1 MEPFESHSSSI
12 TPVESNSLLPNAD
25 ALTPPI
31 NRSTPLTGAAI
42 RELEPPA
49 TSAATLLEDDA
60 TTLLPSVIDSSAST
74 DTPLTEDGLTGQTA
88 TVNADQAANELS
100 ARAVDVPVL
109 DPPLNLSGTNVV
121 AGDLTYGDRVVV
133 SGDATL
139 EVVGDFDLDSLA
151 ALVGD
156 GDAAT
161 LDELNLIVQGSVTL
175 GGSVGGLGLHRLSI
189 TADDGIFVEDGT
201 QINLTGALSF
211 TVDAGIDLTWEDI
224 LLSPV
229 VANQNTNA
237 TIDIGQDVT
246 INAEDILLNTSAST
260 TKFASLN
267 IFEDGLAGLLAGTDL
282 PATDPIRLQFVDGAG
297 TQPPRI
303 LREDGGSWIADG
315 FEIGQ
320 VIKVVGSTG
329 NDAETFTID
338 EITNSQLR
346 LVASDVLTDE
356 TTDDVIVQQV
366 LTSLLPSEVP
376 LVSTGR
382 DGLPTLSA
390 GTFTL
395 EQALDILQETI
406 VRSRV
411 LDFSLPVE
419 VLRAEATSQIT
430 IQSGATLNATRDISI
445 ESSALSDVTLNTPA
459 MLLGGAYAEANAT
472 AHTLINSGASLTA
485 GGNVNLQSFVTNNL
499 DVSVEARSGGL
510 FGAAGKFLKL
520 PGFEASFA
528 YGRGQSDSETLVET
542 GATINAANVNV
553 AATNTND
560 FDISTRSTSSNRSGV
575 GLAIGVAINDTESRS
590 NAQILGT
597 VTAANDVI
605 VHAESINEANRT
617 ASNSVVRQGLVS
629 RGLNQAQQ
637 QVQQRLS
644 NQISAVQ
651 QWLQSVGL
659 NFGQNS
665 GQPAQQ
671 ILDIGAGVVV
681 ANSLNEA
688 TAEIGDGAQVIA
700 GRDLDVTA
708 TAEDNFRAIAL
719 GGARQGS
726 SLSIGGAV
734 SVAGYTNTANASIG
748 DAVVDAGRSLT
759 VEADAIIPNQIQI
772 DDDLREI
779 INFSLDA
786 PSLDTSDPLAF
797 YESVDSYA
805 TEVDQALGVFSN
817 IAPYLNSNLGIADRI
832 ATTYVAASAEAG
844 REDSS
849 GSRNFAVSGG
859 VNLLTVDN
867 TANAWIGEGA
877 EINQNRLLA
886 LPDQTVTVDATTS
899 IETINVGGIPSVLNL
914 VRPATKSRGSSVG
927 GTYGG
932 ITYNNAT
939 RAYIDDGAVVSAS
952 QDIDVEANSRNFT
965 INVIESG
972 GQAHDFGVSGAVG
985 VNSFSNETLAYIE
998 DEAIVT
1004 AGNDLTVDA
1013 AHEGFGLNITGTV
1026 QNADNVGFGAS
1037 VTVNEQDNQT
1047 LAFIGDRNTANLGI
1061 GGRVTA
1067 GNAVTVDATSTGKL
1081 FGISIA
1087 GTLASG
1093 SSTTTPGVPTDDPD
1107 DPLDGESLANLFGE
1121 DPAQTTQ
1128 QRSGIGIS
1136 GDVSINDIN
1145 DTTHAYIRDGVTVT
1159 ADGAVTVNAEN
1170 DAFMLSVAG
1179 AAALEL
1185 SRASSGVA
1193 IAGSFT
1199 LNDIDRDVQA
1209 FTQDAVLNVGS
1220 LAIAA
1225 DNDDTLLS
1233 VTAGAAGTRRGAAAV
1248 VGSANVNLLDTT
1260 VRAGIR
1266 DNTSLNALGDV
1277 GSDAQNSLLSV
1288 SVAGSLSLGGKV
1300 AVGAAADVGVIN
1312 HTVESAIA
1320 SSAVVDAGGNIRIT
1334 AGSEEDLI
1342 SIGAGIAVTNQKLGV
1357 GGSGASQNLTTN
1369 VRAFIA
1375 DNARVTTRQNVL
1387 IDSTNDTFAVVVG
1400 GAAAGGRTAGV
1411 GASVGNFNLDRTVTA
1426 FIGDNAIVTALGNG
1440 GAITTADGS
1449 LADNGILIDANAN
1462 DALYIF
1468 GAGGAGGQQVGFAA
1482 SAVVN
1487 TINSSV
1493 DAHIGAGAMV
1503 NTNPAGA
1510 SAAQSVRVNA
1520 DHRTNLVTTAGSI
1533 GAGGKAG
1540 IGVAADVEVIDQSV
1554 AAYIDAGAVVNAQNS
1569 IIVEADADA
1578 QLLNITAG
1586 FGGAGTAGIAG
1597 SATVITLN
1605 TTTEAY
1611 IAANVQAIALGNV
1624 IVEANRDDDLKTIAG
1639 AGGFGGTGGV
1649 GVSNSTIVKTDTT
1662 RAYIGENAT
1671 VTAQGQR
1678 VGIDVPTGD
1687 GTDLLT
1693 GVSVAA
1699 TSTETLL
1706 AIAVGAGVAGTVGV
1720 AGSATVN
1727 VLNETTQAYIADGAQ
1742 INADLTGASI
1752 TQDVNLLARDQT
1764 TILGIA
1770 GAIGGGGSV
1779 GVGAG
1784 ADVAV
1789 ITKDTEARI
1798 GSGTTVNANQNVM
1811 VQALSDEDLTSIS
1824 ASGGIG
1830 GSVGVAGSA
1839 GVYTLDNTTRAF
1851 IGDDPEDAVTSTA
1864 AANVHAVGNVLVA
1877 ADNQTELDVIAG
1889 NVAGGGSVA
1898 VGASAAV
1905 TVVDK
1910 KTTAFL
1916 GTNANVTADAQRG
1929 TIVARTGEF
1938 TPAYVAD
1945 AGTQTSPNP
1954 TSTGNE
1960 INPDAFDVTA
1970 PGMQLRDSANTD
1982 FTGDGQTDLA
1992 ANSPALTQQR
2002 TARANTQQVQGL
2014 AVTATNQDDIETIA
2028 ATGGGSGSV
2037 AVNVSG
2043 SVNVV
2048 TNETSAYVADGAQVN
2063 ADQTNAGENQL
2074 VLVAAGNDY
2083 YDLGLAPALSISG
2096 AVSVTPAADVTVLR
2110 NTTEAYIGDRALVNA
2125 AADID
2130 VLAQAREDI
2139 FSIGAG
2145 ASISGNVA
2153 VGGAASVVTI
2163 DNTTRAF
2170 VGDEDAIDGV
2180 GATLNAG
2187 GSVRVTAEDETETF
2201 TIAGSLGLGIG
2212 AVGAGGSV
2220 STTLINK
2227 DTQAFVG
2234 AASIVNAQG
2243 NSNSGTNGLA
2253 VNASSSEDVFS
2264 IAAAAAG
2271 GFYVGLGGGVTV
2283 EIIDSD
2289 TTAYIG
2295 ANAQINQI
2303 PANTANANQTVQV
2316 SATNEATVFA
2326 FGGGLGGGIAGIG
2339 GGVDV
2344 GILRNDT
2351 TAQIQ
2356 DGADVFAQKDVIV
2369 EADSEKD
2376 VTSYGVSAAGG
2387 IAAIAGSVSV
2397 WSIGTEYNPSYTAQ
2411 TDSGSQTETSLNPT
2425 ELRNTTGFADG
2436 LAGEFVNV
2444 VDYGASDGNTATSDN
2459 PDQLVSQTE
2468 SLRDRL
2474 NQDVPDGAA
2483 DAAINANAEPTGT
2496 TASIGIGATVT
2507 AGADVRVAAEDDV
2520 TFNGI
2525 TGGVAVGVVGIGG
2538 SVTIANINNTVQAT
2552 IDENA
2557 AIAAGDDVVV
2567 TSTLNSDID
2576 GDAYAGQVGLAA
2588 LGAQVVI
2595 LNETSTQRA
2604 AVEDGVIITQAANAD
2619 ATDDASGIEIIAGG
2633 TRRVEAQ
2640 SIGGTFGAVAAG
2652 ASIARANAGGST
2664 TAEIGDNANI
2674 GQQPGQVVQDV
2685 TVTVDADVSTN
2696 ARAIAVAA
2704 GIGLA
2709 GRGADAD
2716 AATNPTFQASIGDG
2730 TNLTATGNV
2739 TVASKVTADADA
2751 IAEGFGGAVVS
2762 VGISLADADLNP
2774 TVDTFVGQNSRVT
2787 AGGTITVETNA
2798 GDRLDISD
2806 GSFQL
2811 SGVNN
2816 AADTISFDQPHG
2828 LNTSN
2833 PVTYDNRGTADI
2845 GGLSNERQ
2853 YNIIRVN
2860 DTTVQLGNLFRAAE
2874 VNTTQDTITFAQPH
2888 SFETGDRV
2896 IYTSPNGNP
2905 IGGLVEGQTYFVR
2918 LIDSNT
2924 IKLSES
2930 LPEAR
2935 GELVRDFNASS
2946 AVNNDENTIQ
2956 LNGHGLATGDV
2967 VTYRAPLVPLFTAA
2981 QVDSGSDIITYADPH
2996 GFSTGQAVR
3005 YQASDDELGGLR
3017 NDVTYFVIRLDANR
3031 IQLARTRDE
3040 AFADNSDEDNPR
3052 PPRPI
3057 NLSANGVVGTHSLRP
3072 PEAIALNGLVDGRTY
3087 YAIRVDGNTFRLA
3100 TTRANATSGNAIDI
3114 SAADRAGN
3122 HLIGREG
3129 VDFSSTTA
3137 PGNHTLRIDLN
3148 APSSNTEHQLI
3159 GAGGA
3164 ESLVGSSIN
3173 NGIATAVATGSSG
3186 GLLDGNAAQARVRS
3200 TPTVNT
3206 YVNHN
3211 ATLISGVDVEI
3222 VSNSSS
3228 NATSSSRS
3236 RQGAGVAAGATNATT
3251 TVGNTNRAYT
3261 GENVTILSG
3270 QNFTLTADSR
3280 QSAIVNT
3287 SGFGA
3292 GGVQITRTTAAA
3304 NINHLTEAE
3313 IGQNSQVVAENTLSV
3328 NTLSDTSSTANAQ
3341 LDNRG
3346 LGSNG
3351 DSRATIDLGGQA
3363 LTEIAANADLIAA
3376 DVKIDA
3382 TAERVAANAFANT
3395 ETNAAGADADAR
3407 STVNAAQVAD
3417 VTIRSGAELSATG
3430 GVDITANQANVD
3442 SRSRARSDLEI
3453 ATINFFGLFRVR
3465 IPSVGGDTDA
3475 IANNTQ
3481 TTRAQIT
3488 TESGSKIK
3496 TDDLEVVVDT
3506 SATANTSVDRRGA
3519 VFDGGEATP
3528 TESLTRDRTID
3539 FNSTLSAEP
3548 DPELVIDANGAIVRA
3563 YNASAQVTDDAVI
3576 VDDIRNDS
3584 ILNAI
3589 FRIPGRALAGLR
3601 DRISGQPNFQET
3613 YDDVT
3618 ILNQSNRNLVV
3629 NTIDVINETTPN
3641 LQVDVPITATRQG
3654 QFAEN
3659 PVSLDRQ
3666 LSETV
3671 IDIQNQGAADVVL
3684 NGRVQNPHA
3693 ETTVFSQG
3701 NILSSGDGA
3710 VLETRSLDLTSSQ
3723 GGIGT
3728 SENRVNVQSVQGFR
3742 GDTSRETE
3750 FSANAN
3756 NAVYLN
3762 LQGDRQDA
3770 DPLTIN
3776 ASLIRSAT
3784 DEVNLLIQPGLNSLD
3799 STYIFGNTMGGDR
3812 SGGIEAARD
3821 IIIDAG
3827 VGDTNLIGNI
3837 NLLSAAELDAVIQA
3851 LLLANPELAETPE
3864 LLPTSQLQ
3872 VLTNGNVDLTELR
3885 DRLDVRQVVSTAG
3898 DIRLAVQDS
3907 AASGENLRLNPTAF
3921 ITANDGTVTLDVGD
3935 DVQLAPLATI
3945 RANLLTIN
3953 GDFENADPGVGS
3965 VIDLEEAILPDAI
3978 AITGNSDDDVVL
3990 LVDAVYATADI
4001 DLGEG
4006 EDLIETGGNG
4016 NDTVRAGADDDLIDG
4031 GLGDDILFGEEGND
4045 ILRGDRIRED
4055 GSDEPNGGNDS
4066 LFGGAGDDFLDGQS
4080 GDDQLFGGDGS
4091 DRLEGGDGN
4100 DILDGGAGDD
4110 TLIGGAGSDT
4120 FVLAPGNGR
4129 DTILDF
4135 RQGDDVIRLEG
4146 GLTFERLNIRR
4157 GRRGI
4162 TIIEDRLTGEQLAVV
4177 TGRSDRNLTREDFL
4191 P

>member
-1 MEPFESHSSSI
+1 MEPFESNL
-12 TPVESNSLLPNAD
+12 PAAAPGFEANSLVPD
-25 ALTPPI
+25 GEVPSPSV
-31 NRSTPLTGAAI
+31 NRSTTVPGATVHD
-42 RELEPPA
+42 LEPSVTPI
-49 TSAATLLEDDA
+49 A
-60 TTLLPSVIDSSAST
+60 TTSFEENGAIAPLLADFTPSADMSLA
-74 DTPLTEDGLTGQTA
+74 DDGLTGQTA
-88 TVNADQAANELS
+88 RVNASQPTDLLS
-100 ARAVDVPVL
+100 ARNIDLPVL
-109 DPPLNLSGTNVV
+109 NPPLNLSGTNIV
-121 AGDLTYGDRVVV
+121 AGNLTYGDRVVV

-139 EVVGDFDLDSLA
+139 EVVGDFDLSSLA

-156 GDAAT
+156 GDDAT

-175 GGSVGGLGLHRLSI
+175 GGPIGGLGLHGLSI

-229 VANQNTNA
+229 VANQSTNA

-282 PATDPIRLQFVDGAG
+282 PATDPIRLQFVDGSG
-297 TQPPRI
+297 TEPPRI
-303 LREDGGSWIADG
+303 IREDGGSWIADG

-338 EITNSQLR
+338 AITNSQLR

-390 GTFTL
+390 GAFTL
-395 EQALDILQETI
+395 EQASDILQETI

-411 LDFSLPVE
+411 LDFDLPVE

-459 MLLGGAYAEANAT
+459 MVLGGAYAEANAT
-472 AHTLINSGASLTA
+472 AHTLINSGAVLIA

-499 DVSVEARSGGL
+499 DVSVAARSGGL

-528 YGRGQSDSETLVET
+528 YGRGQSDSETRVDT

-553 AATNTND
+553 TATNTND
-560 FDISTRSTSSNRSGV
+560 FDISTQSTSSNRAGV
-575 GLAIGVAINDTESRS
+575 GIAIGVAINDTESRS
-590 NAQILGT
+590 TAQILGT
-597 VTAANDVI
+597 VTAANDVT
-605 VHAESINEANRT
+605 VQAESINDENKT

-651 QWLQSVGL
+651 QRLQSVGL
-659 NFGQNS
+659 NVGQNS

-681 ANSLNEA
+681 ANSLNQA
-688 TAEIGDGAQVIA
+688 TAEIGDRAQVIA

-759 VEADAIIPNQIQI
+759 VAADAIIPNQIQI

-786 PSLDTSDPLAF
+786 PSLDTSNPLNF

-805 TEVDQALGVFSN
+805 TEVDQALSVFGN
-817 IAPYLNSNLGIADRI
+817 ITPYLNSNLGIADRI

-844 REDSS
+844 RENSS

-867 TANAWIGEGA
+867 TANAWIGTGA
-877 EINQNRLLA
+877 QINQNRLLA
-886 LPDQTVTVDATTS
+886 LPDQTVTVDATTT

-914 VRPATKSRGSSVG
+914 VRPATKSQGSSVG

-939 RAYIDDGAVVSAS
+939 RAYIDDGAVVTAG
-952 QDIDVEANSRNFT
+952 QDVDVTANSSNFT

-985 VNSFSNETLAYIE
+985 VNSFNNRALAYIE
-998 DEAIVT
+998 DEATVT
-1004 AGNDLTVDA
+1004 VGNDLTVDA
-1013 AHEGFGLNITGTV
+1013 AHDVFGLNITGTV

-1047 LAFIGDRNTANLGI
+1047 LAFIGDRNTANLGV
-1061 GGRVTA
+1061 GGTVTA
-1067 GNAVTVDATSTGKL
+1067 GNSIMVDATSTGKL

-1145 DTTHAYIRDGVTVT
+1145 DTTHAYISDGVMVT

-1170 DAFMLSVAG
+1170 NAFMLSVAG

-1209 FTQDAVLNVGS
+1209 FTQDAVLTVGS

-1266 DNTSLNALGDV
+1266 DNTTLNASGDV
-1277 GSDAQNSLLSV
+1277 SADAQNSLLSV
-1288 SVAGSLSLGGKV
+1288 SVTGSLALGGKV

-1312 HTVESAIA
+1312 HTVEAAIA

-1334 AGSEEDLI
+1334 AKSDEDLI

-1357 GGSGASQNLTTN
+1357 GGSGASQNLTTD
-1369 VRAFIA
+1369 VQAFIA

-1387 IDSTNDTFAVVVG
+1387 IDSTNDTFVVVVG

-1411 GASVGNFNLDRTVTA
+1411 GASVGNFNLDRTVNA
-1426 FIGDNAIVTALGNG
+1426 YIGDNATVTALGNG
-1440 GAITTADGS
+1440 GAISTADGS
-1449 LADNGILIDANAN
+1449 LTGTGIVIDANATDN
-1462 DALYIF
+1462 LYIF

-1493 DAHIGAGAMV
+1493 KAHIGTGAMV
-1503 NTNPAGA
+1503 NASSTGA
-1510 SAAQSVRVNA
+1510 SAAQSVHVNA
-1520 DHRTNLVTTAGSI
+1520 DHTTDLVTTAGSI

-1540 IGVAADVEVIDQSV
+1540 IGVAADVEVINQSV
-1554 AAYIDAGAVVNAQNS
+1554 AAYIDTGAAVTAQDS
-1569 IIVEADADA
+1569 IIIAADADA

-1624 IVEANRDDDLKTIAG
+1624 IIEANRDDDLKTIAG
-1639 AGGFGGTGGV
+1639 AGGFGGTAGV
-1649 GVSNSTIVKTDTT
+1649 GVSNSTIVKTDIT
-1662 RAYIGENAT
+1662 RAYVGENAI

-1678 VGIDVPTGD
+1678 AGIDVPTGSSAD
-1687 GTDLLT
+1687 ALT

-1727 VLNETTQAYIADGAQ
+1727 VLNETTHAYIADGAQ
-1742 INADLTGASI
+1742 VNADLTGASL
-1752 TQDVNLLARDQT
+1752 TQDVNLLAQDQT

-1770 GAIGGGGSV
+1770 GAIGGAGSV

-1784 ADVAV
+1784 ADVVV
-1789 ITKDTEARI
+1789 ITKNTDAHI
-1798 GSGTTVNANQNVM
+1798 GSGTTVNANQNVFI
-1811 VQALSDEDLTSIS
+1811 QALSDEDLTSIS
-1824 ASGGIG
+1824 ASGSIG

-1851 IGDDPEDAVTSTA
+1851 IGDDPEDAVNSTA

-1898 VGASAAV
+1898 VGAAAAV

-1929 TIVARTGEF
+1929 TITARTGEF
-1938 TPAYVAD
+1938 TPEYVTD
-1945 AGTQTSPNP
+1945 AGSQLPPNA
-1954 TSTGNE
+1954 TSTGEE
-1960 INPDAFDVTA
+1960 IDPSTFDVTA
-1970 PGMQLRDSANTD
+1970 PGAQLQGSANTD
-1982 FTGDGQTDLA
+1982 FTGNGQNDLSV
-1992 ANSPALTQQR
+1992 NSPALTQQR
-2002 TARANTQQVQGL
+2002 TARASTQQVQGL

-2028 ATGGGSGSV
+2028 ATGGGAGSV

-2048 TNETSAYVADGAQVN
+2048 TNETSAYVANGAQVN
-2063 ADQTNAGENQL
+2063 ADNANAGENQS

-2096 AVSVTPAADVTVLR
+2096 VVSVTPAADVTVLK
-2110 NTTEAYIGDRALVNA
+2110 NTTEAYIGDRALVNTQ
-2125 AADID
+2125 ADVD
-2130 VLAQAREDI
+2130 VLAHAREDI

-2145 ASISGNVA
+2145 ASVSGNVA

-2170 VGDEDAIDGV
+2170 IGDQNIADGA
-2180 GATLNAG
+2180 GATVNAG
-2187 GSVRVTAEDETETF
+2187 GSVQVAAIDDTETF

-2234 AASIVNAQG
+2234 SASVIDAQG
-2243 NSNSGTNGLA
+2243 NRPSGFAGLS
-2253 VNASSSEDVFS
+2253 VDASSSEDVFS
-2264 IAAAAAG
+2264 VAAAAAG
-2271 GFYVGLGGGVTV
+2271 GFFVGLGGGVTV
-2283 EIIDSD
+2283 EVIDSD

-2295 ANAQINQI
+2295 DNAQINRT
-2303 PANTANANQTVQV
+2303 PTDAANANQTVRV
-2316 SATNEATVFA
+2316 SAANDATVFA

-2351 TAQIQ
+2351 TAEIRN
-2356 DGADVFAQKDVIV
+2356 GADVFAQSDVIV
-2369 EADSEKD
+2369 DATSKKD

-2387 IAAIAGSVSV
+2387 IVAIAGSVSV
-2397 WSIGTEYNPSYTAQ
+2397 WSIGTEYNSGYTAQ
-2411 TDSGSQTETSLNPT
+2411 TDSGSQPETSLNPT
-2425 ELRNTTGFADG
+2425 ELGNTTGFADG

-2459 PDQLVSQTE
+2459 PDQLVSQTNTV
-2468 SLRDRL
+2468 RDRL
-2474 NQDVPDGAA
+2474 NQDIPNGSV
-2483 DAAINANAEPTGT
+2483 DAAIQATAEPTGT

-2507 AGADVRVAAEDDV
+2507 AGSDVRVEADDDV
-2520 TFNGI
+2520 TFNGV
-2525 TGGVAVGVVGIGG
+2525 TGGVAAGVVGIGG
-2538 SVTIANINNTVQAT
+2538 SVTIANIDNTVQAT
-2552 IDENA
+2552 IAPNA
-2557 AIAAGDDVVV
+2557 TIAAGDDVVV

-2576 GDAYAGQVGLAA
+2576 GDAYAGQAGLVA

-2604 AVEDGVIITQAANAD
+2604 AVADGVTITQAANAN
-2619 ATDDASGIEIIAGG
+2619 AADDASGIKITAGG

-2652 ASIARANAGGST
+2652 ASIAHANAGGTT
-2664 TAEIGDNANI
+2664 TAEIGDGVDI

-2716 AATNPTFQASIGDG
+2716 ATTNPTFEASIGDA
-2730 TNLTATGNV
+2730 TDLTAAGNV
-2739 TVASKVTADADA
+2739 TVQSNVTADADA

-2762 VGISLADADLNP
+2762 VGISLADATLNP
-2774 TVDTFVGQNSRVT
+2774 TVDTFVGNDSTVL
-2787 AGGTITVETNA
+2787 AGGTITVETNY
-2798 GDRLDISD
+2798 GDRLTISD
-2806 GSFQL
+2806 GAFSL
-2811 SGVNN
+2811 SAVNN
-2816 AADTISFDQPHG
+2816 AANTISFGQPHG
-2828 LNTSN
+2828 LNTGN
-2833 PVTYDNRGTADI
+2833 PVIYDSRGGAAI
-2845 GGLSNERQ
+2845 GGLTNERQ
-2853 YNIIRVN
+2853 YNIIRL
-2860 DTTVQLGNLFRAAE
+2860 DDATVQLGNLFRAAE
-2874 VNTTQDTITFAQPH
+2874 INAMQDTITFAQPH

-2896 IYTSPNGNP
+2896 VYSSPNGNP

-2918 LIDSNT
+2918 LIDSST

-2956 LNGHGLATGDV
+2956 LSGHGFSTGEV
-2967 VTYRAPLVPLFTAA
+2967 VTYRAPIVPLFTAA
-2981 QVDSGSDIITYADPH
+2981 QVASGSDIITYADPH

-3005 YQASDDELGGLR
+3005 YQASNDELGGLR
-3017 NDVTYFVIRLDANR
+3017 NDVTYFVIRLDDTR
-3031 IQLARTRDE
+3031 IQLALTRDQ
-3040 AFADNSDEDNPR
+3040 AFTDNSDTNNPR
-3052 PPRPI
+3052 PPLPI

-3072 PEAIALNGLVDGRTY
+3072 AEAIALNGLVDGRTY
-3087 YAIRVDGNTFRLA
+3087 YAIRVNGDTFRLA
-3100 TTRANATSGNAIDI
+3100 TTRANADSGNAIDI
-3114 SAADRAGN
+3114 SAANRAGN

-3129 VDFSSTTA
+3129 VDFNNTAA
-3137 PGNHTLRIDLN
+3137 PGNHALRIDLN
-3148 APSSNTEHQLI
+3148 ASPSATEHQLI

-3164 ESLVGSSIN
+3164 ASLVGSATSD
-3173 NGIATAVATGSSG
+3173 GIATAVATGTSG
-3186 GLLDGNAAQARVRS
+3186 GAIDGSAARARVAS

-3206 YVNHN
+3206 YVDAN
-3211 ATLISGVDVEI
+3211 ATLTSGLDVEI
-3222 VSNSSS
+3222 LSNSSS
-3228 NATSSSRS
+3228 NAASSSRS
-3236 RQGAGVAAGATNATT
+3236 TQGAGIAAGSTDATT
-3251 TVGNTNRAYT
+3251 TVRNTNHADT
-3261 GENVTILSG
+3261 GTNVTIRSG
-3270 QNFTLTADSR
+3270 QNFTLTADSG
-3280 QSAIVNT
+3280 QTATVNT

-3292 GGVQITRTTAAA
+3292 GGVQITRTAATA
-3304 NINHLTEAE
+3304 NVTHSTRAE
-3313 IGQNSQVVAENTLSV
+3313 IGQGSLVIAENALTV
-3328 NTLSDTSSTANAQ
+3328 NALTNTNGTANAR

-3346 LGSNG
+3346 LGSDG
-3351 DSRATIDLGGQA
+3351 DSRATVNLGGAA
-3363 LTEIAANADLIAA
+3363 LTEIGADADLRAA
-3376 DVKIDA
+3376 DIGINA
-3382 TAERVAANAFANT
+3382 TAQRVAANAFANT

-3407 STVNAAQVAD
+3407 STVNADQSAD
-3417 VTIRSGAELSATG
+3417 VMVRGGAELSATG

-3453 ATINFFGLFRVR
+3453 ATINFGLFRVR

-3496 TDDLEVVVDT
+3496 TDDLEVIVDT

-3519 VFDGGEATP
+3519 IFDGGEATRN
-3528 TESLTRDRTID
+3528 ESLTRDRTLN

-3563 YNASAQVTDDAVI
+3563 YNADAQITDDAVL

-3589 FRIPGRALAGLR
+3589 FQIPSRALAGLR

-3618 ILNQSNRNLVV
+3618 ILNQSGRNLVI
-3629 NTIDVINETTPN
+3629 NNIEVINTTTPN
-3641 LQVDVPITATRQG
+3641 IQVNVSAAAIRQG
-3654 QFAEN
+3654 QFAES
-3659 PVSLDRQ
+3659 PVILDRQ
-3666 LSETV
+3666 LSETL
-3671 IDIQNQGAADVVL
+3671 IDIQNQGISDVVL

-3693 ETTVFSQG
+3693 ATTVFSEG
-3701 NILSSGDGA
+3701 AILSSGDGA

-3728 SENRVNVQSVQGFR
+3728 PENRVNVQSVQGFQ
-3742 GDTSRETE
+3742 GDTSRDTE
-3750 FSANAN
+3750 FSAAADD
-3756 NAVYLN
+3756 AVYLN

-3784 DEVNLLIQPGLNSLD
+3784 DVVNLLIQPGLNSPD
-3799 STYIFGNTMGGDR
+3799 STYRFGEIGGDR

-3821 IIIDAG
+3821 IIINAG
-3827 VGDTNLIGNI
+3827 VGDTNLVGNI
-3837 NLLSAAELDAVIQA
+3837 DLLSAAALDAIIQT

-3872 VLTNGNVDLTELR
+3872 VFTNGNVDLTELR
-3885 DRLDVRQVVSTAG
+3885 DRLDVRQLVSTAG

-3907 AASGENLRLNPTAF
+3907 VASGENLLLNPTAF
-3921 ITANDGTVTLDVGD
+3921 ITANDGPVTLDVGD
-3935 DVQLAPLATI
+3935 NVQLAPLSTI

-3965 VIDLEEAILPDAI
+3965 SIGLEQAILPDAI
-3978 AITGNSDDDVVL
+3978 VITGNSDDDIVL

-4001 DLGEG
+4001 DLGDG
-4006 EDLIETGGNG
+4006 QDLIETGGNG

-4031 GLGDDILFGEEGND
+4031 GFGDDILFGEAGND

-4055 GSDEPNGGNDS
+4055 GSDELNGGNDI
-4066 LFGGAGDDFLDGQS
+4066 LFGGAGDDFLDGQG
-4080 GDDQLFGGDGS
+4080 GDDQLFGGDGR
-4091 DRLEGGDGN
+4091 DRLEGGAGN

-4110 TLIGGAGSDT
+4110 TLVGGAGSDT

-4129 DTILDF
+4129 DSILDF
-4135 RQGDDVIRLEG
+4135 RQGEDVIRLEG

-4162 TIIEDRLTGEQLAVV
+4162 TTIEDRLTGEVLAVV
-4177 TGRSDRNLTREDFL
+4177 TGRSDRNLTRADFVS
-4191 P
+4191 